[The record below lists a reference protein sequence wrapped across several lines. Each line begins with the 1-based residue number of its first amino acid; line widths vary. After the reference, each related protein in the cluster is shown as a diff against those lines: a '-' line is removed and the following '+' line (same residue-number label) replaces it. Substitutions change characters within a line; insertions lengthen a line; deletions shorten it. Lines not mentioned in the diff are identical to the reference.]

1 MDMIR
6 VNSSAINA
14 VGYDPMTRRMRIQ
27 FTQGHTYDF
36 CNVPEH
42 IHSGLM
48 RASSKGSY
56 YNDYI
61 RDRYQ
66 CS

>member
-1 MDMIR
+1 MDMMH

-14 VGYDPMTRRMRIQ
+14 VGYDPMTRRMKIK
-27 FTQGHTYDF
+27 FTQGDTYDF

-42 IHSGLM
+42 IYNDLM

-56 YNDYI
+56 YNDHI
-61 RDRYQ
+61 RDRYK
-66 CS
+66 CY